1 MAAIRPAALISIVA
15 LILLA
20 PALLAL
26 ALLVRIGMGRPVLFH
41 QHRAGRGGA
50 PFRMMKFRTMRDAN
64 DASGRPLPDEQRIT
78 GLGRFLRRS
87 RLDEL
92 PELVNIVAGDMDI
105 VGPRPLLPATIEAMG
120 AGGIVR
126 GRVRPGLT
134 GLAQVSGNTLL
145 SNDEKLAF
153 DIWYVR
159 NRSWRLDCAILLRTV
174 LVVLFGERR
183 TRWHAD
189 DARHSRGGC

>member
-1 MAAIRPAALISIVA
+1 MAAIRPAAFVSLVA
-15 LILLA
+15 LILLT
-20 PALLAL
+20 PVLLGL
-26 ALLVRIGMGRPVLFH
+26 ALLVRIGMGRPVLFR
-41 QHRAGRGGA
+41 QNRAGRGGV

-64 DASGRPLPDEQRIT
+64 DASGRPLPDQQRIT

-92 PELVNIVAGDMDI
+92 PELVNIIAGDMDI

-145 SNDEKLAF
+145 SNEEKLAF

-159 NRSWRLDCAILLRTV
+159 NRNWRLDGAILLRTV